1 MEVVARSSPGLDLV
15 DDLHDVDGVVIVDCD
30 RLARAQRGSSHAIGV
45 AEALALASALG
56 VRPARVRIVGIA
68 VDAEAKGA
76 ILSLAVRAAVATACR
91 EVRAEL
97 RTLLRAG
104 RDRD

>member
-1 MEVVARSSPGLDLV
+1 LDLV